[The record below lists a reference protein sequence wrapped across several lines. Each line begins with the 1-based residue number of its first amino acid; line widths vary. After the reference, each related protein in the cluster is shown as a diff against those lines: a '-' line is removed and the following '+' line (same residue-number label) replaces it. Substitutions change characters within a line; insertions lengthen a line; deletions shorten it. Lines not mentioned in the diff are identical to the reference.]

1 MQIAVDV
8 MGGDHAPDE
17 IIKGAVESISEIEGK
32 ILLVGPEDVIE
43 EKLKDYT
50 YNLNRLEIIDAP
62 DVIEM
67 DETPAKAV
75 RQKTDSSIAVGVRLV
90 RSGKADALVS
100 AGSTGAV
107 MAGSLLKLGRIK
119 GVKRPAI
126 ATVMPALEGETL
138 VLDVGANVDSTPENM
153 VQYAL
158 MGNIYAEQI
167 LHKSKPEVGLLSIG
181 EEAKKGNELT
191 KKTYQLLK
199 ELDIN
204 FIGNVEGRDIFTT
217 ACDVV
222 VCDGFVGNTIL
233 KTAEGLGKAVFEM
246 MKEELE
252 ASLTAKLGSWFMKSG
267 LKRLKKKMDYAE
279 YGGAPLL
286 GVNGVVI
293 IGHGSSKNKAVKNA
307 INVACESVERQVLD
321 QIKENI
327 NERTGKTDE

>member
-8 MGGDHAPDE
+8 MGGDYAPDE

-43 EKLKDYT
+43 EKLKDYN

-167 LHKSKPEVGLLSIG
+167 LHKSKPKVGLLSIG

-191 KKTYQLLK
+191 KETYQLLK

-217 ACDVV
+217 DCDVV

-233 KTAEGLGKAVFEM
+233 KTAEGLSKTVFEM

-252 ASLTAKLGSWFMKSG
+252 ASLIAKLGSWFMKSS

-327 NERTGKTDE
+327 NERTGRADE